1 MSRNRVRC
9 ERNFVA
15 SRQIFYR
22 VAARIAL
29 LCAYRDDERDFHFV
43 GLAYLIAYS
52 LSREID
58 GHRDI
63 FSAQILRDTDGVA
76 GGLFIHDA
84 EHELCRRSI
93 LRHKPAHFEE
103 VPCGHIAHT
112 KADCGNF
119 LAPELREERIV
130 SSTTEERAIIF
141 FVRVK
146 NLKDHAGV
154 VIKPT

>member
-15 SRQIFYR
+15 SREGFDG

-29 LCAYRDDERDFHFV
+29 LCAHGDDERDFHFV

-76 GGLFIHDA
+76 GGPFIHDA
-84 EHELCRRSI
+84 EHELWRRSM
-93 LRHKPAHFEE
+93 LRHKSAHFEE
-103 VPCGHIAHT
+103 VPRGHIAHAKT
-112 KADCGNF
+112 DCGNF
-119 LAPELREERIV
+119 LAAELREERIV
-130 SSTTEERAIIF
+130 
-141 FVRVK
+141 
-146 NLKDHAGV
+146 
-154 VIKPT
+154 